1 MLFLPYLKFLASLA
15 KEPKGAQYVFQL
27 LNASIDIKC
36 TISWAHFYRAL
47 KKYAPFD
54 YKFPQLN

>member
-27 LNASIDIKC
+27 LNASNDIKC

-47 KKYAPFD
+47 KK
-54 YKFPQLN
+54 